1 MPKTKTRRAATKRF
15 KVTGSGKLL
24 RRRRHRTSPPGHLVK
39 SKPGK
44 RKRARQNALVAP
56 SDQSALKKMLGMK

>member
-24 RRRRHRTSPPGHLVK
+24 RRPAMRSHNLEHKSP
-39 SKPGK
+39 K
-44 RKRARQNALVAP
+44 RKRGFRKVREVAGENV
-56 SDQSALKKMLGMK
+56 QAVKKMLGAR